1 MTTYQSI
8 QIDAPT
14 LKIPAHFTTTNKE
27 TDETLSTVDKLSNTV
42 KKSLLPSLVFS
53 VSFMVTYVMCFVV
66 FGDIFFPS
74 SGPNLSGSGGNMG
87 RRLLDVDPS
96 TNTPTSADDCTPIDR
111 VKGTAAGAGAGAA
124 ITAGLVFVGLL
135 AIGLSPAGPIA
146 GSWFAASQGAA
157 LASGGFMAGLQS
169 VAMTGAATAGGA
181 YVGGAA
187 GGVTGAYFSC
197 PT

>member
-14 LKIPAHFTTTNKE
+14 LKIPPHFTTTNKE
-27 TDETLSTVDKLSNTV
+27 TETLSTMDKLSNKV
-42 KKSLLPSLVFS
+42 KSLLPPLVFS

-74 SGPNLSGSGGNMG
+74 SDPNLSGSGGGDMG
-87 RRLLDVDPS
+87 RRLLDPS
-96 TNTPTSADDCTPIDR
+96 TNTPTSMNDCTPIDR
-111 VKGTAAGAGAGAA
+111 IEGTAAGAGAGAV

-157 LASGGFMAGLQS
+157 LATGGFMAGLQS